1 MIEAYRLC
9 LPQVKLYGPTNFAP
23 IINHMARFAQQALQD
38 NKASVRN
45 IPSKMIHCWFDGSL
59 TRPHV
64 FQQYYVLLIITD
76 GVITDM
82 DQTRTA
88 IVAASRLPM
97 SIIIVGVG
105 KADFTDMEILDGD
118 DGRLKSI
125 TGEPAIRDIVQFVPF
140 RKFQN
145 VSIEELLK
153 WTQTFFWL
161 CFSLWDHLRLLLCL
175 IQTSIS
181 L

>member
-1 MIEAYRLC
+1 MC

-23 IINHMARFAQQALQD
+23 IINHMARFAQQALQQ
-38 NKASVRN
+38 NTASVRFNPNPN
-45 IPSKMIHCWFDGSL
+45 ILRTDAVCLSDSAPYL
-59 TRPHV
+59 
-64 FQQYYVLLIITD
+64 FQQYFVLLIITD

-82 DQTRTA
+82 DQTRGA

-118 DGRLKSI
+118 DGRLRSI
-125 TGEPAIRDIVQFVPF
+125 TGEPAVRDIVQFVPF

-145 VSIEELLK
+145 VSEKPI
-153 WTQTFFWL
+153 
-161 CFSLWDHLRLLLCL
+161 
-175 IQTSIS
+175 
-181 L
+181 

>member
-1 MIEAYRLC
+1 M
-9 LPQVKLYGPTNFAP
+9 
-23 IINHMARFAQQALQD
+23 
-38 NKASVRN
+38 
-45 IPSKMIHCWFDGSL
+45 
-59 TRPHV
+59 

-161 CFSLWDHLRLLLCL
+161 CFSLWDHLRLLFCL

>member
-1 MIEAYRLC
+1 MEGVVEAYRTC

-23 IINHMARFAQQALQD
+23 IINHMARFAQQALQQ
-38 NKASVRN
+38 NTASVRFN
-45 IPSKMIHCWFDGSL
+45 PNQHILHTDTLCLSDSAPYL
-59 TRPHV
+59 
-64 FQQYYVLLIITD
+64 FQQYFVLLIITD

-82 DQTRTA
+82 DQTRGA

-118 DGRLKSI
+118 DGRLRSI
-125 TGEPAIRDIVQFVPF
+125 TGEPAVRDIVQFVPF

-145 VSIEELLK
+145 VSEK
-153 WTQTFFWL
+153 PV
-161 CFSLWDHLRLLLCL
+161 
-175 IQTSIS
+175 
-181 L
+181 